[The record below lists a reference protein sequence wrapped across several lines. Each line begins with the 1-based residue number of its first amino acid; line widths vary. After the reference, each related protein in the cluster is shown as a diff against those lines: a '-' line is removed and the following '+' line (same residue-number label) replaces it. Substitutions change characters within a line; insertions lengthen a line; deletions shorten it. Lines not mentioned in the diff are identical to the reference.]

1 MRARIIDNDWVM
13 IDQVT
18 LGTEPAL
25 VDHFSVKHP
34 RSYFIDTNQ
43 QGWDGYYRKYD
54 VKRQRLARP
63 LLHEL
68 EELCKTKDFPLAVED
83 HRPPV
88 AVPDPQIV
96 GPDFL
101 PGITLEQYQI
111 DSIRTSVTEEVGIY
125 ALQTGGGKTEVIA
138 GITKLFAC
146 TTVIIAEQRVVIEQI
161 KERLLLRDLFDV
173 GLFYGGEMPNGQ
185 KVVVGSIQSLAT
197 PPISYQKKN
206 PAAYAKRLEHARQFQ
221 AIVKKAELLL
231 VDECDRATNNNYRY
245 LFKNWFRGRRKYGF
259 SATPFDS
266 KKPVENLILKEH
278 MGSVIYQTDR
288 RMLEALGRIIPI
300 KYFMMAMGEDGDRD
314 DKTAFDIAERETMI
328 DNPLFHLKIKKI
340 VDAFPNDGTL
350 ILVDTGNVEDLGNA
364 LEAAIP
370 GSVFI
375 YGKTSKS
382 KRNNALRAFERR
394 EIKCLIGGK
403 ILKRGL
409 DLKGGVD
416 NLIICG
422 GGHLWSDYEQK
433 IGRALRK
440 NEKGWARVFSFLFLN
455 NYYLYKHGR
464 SQLKAVVE
472 MGYQSQV
479 IFKDIKVDGAA
490 LVQARFR
497 KPKPKK

>member
-18 LGTEPAL
+18 LGIEPAL

-34 RSYFIDTNQ
+34 RSYFIDTSQ

-54 VKRQRLARP
+54 VKRQRIARP

-68 EELCKTKDFPLAVED
+68 EDLCKAKDFPLVVED
-83 HRPPV
+83 QRLTV
-88 AVPDPQIV
+88 GLPDPTTV
-96 GPDFL
+96 KPDYL

-111 DSIRTSVTEEVGIY
+111 ESIQKAVTDEVGIY
-125 ALQTGGGKTEVIA
+125 ALQTGGGKTEVMA
-138 GITKLFAC
+138 GIAKLFGC
-146 TTVIIAEQRVVIEQI
+146 LTVIIAEQRVVIEQI
-161 KERLLLRDLFDV
+161 KERLMLRDLFDV

-185 KVVVGSIQSLAT
+185 KIVVGSIQSLAT
-197 PPISYQKKN
+197 PPISYKEHN
-206 PAAYAKRLEHARQFQ
+206 PAAYAKRLEHARKFQ
-221 AIVKKAELLL
+221 EIVKKAELLM
-231 VDECDRATNNNYRY
+231 VDECDRATNANYRY
-245 LFKNWFRGRRKYGF
+245 LFKNWFHGRRKYGF
-259 SATPFDS
+259 SATPFDT

-288 RMLEALGRIIPI
+288 RVLEQLGRIIPI
-300 KYFMMAMGEDGDRD
+300 KYFMMAMGEDGDKD
-314 DKTAFDIAERETMI
+314 DKTAFDIAEREQMI
-328 DNPLFHLKIKKI
+328 DNPMFHLKVKRI
-340 VDAFPNDGTL
+340 VDAFPSDGTL
-350 ILVDTGNVEDLGNA
+350 ILVDTGNVEDLGRA

-375 YGKTSKS
+375 YGKTSKV
-382 KRNNALRAFERR
+382 KRNKALRAFEKR

-409 DLKGGVD
+409 DLKGGVS

-472 MGYQSQV
+472 MGYETQV
-479 IFKDIKVDGAA
+479 IFKDQKVDGAA

-497 KPKPKK
+497 KPKLKK

>member
-13 IDQVT
+13 LDQVT
-18 LGTEPAL
+18 LGIEPAL

-34 RSYFIDTNQ
+34 RAYFIDTSQ

-54 VKRQRLARP
+54 VKRQRIARP
-63 LLHEL
+63 LLREL
-68 EELCKTKDFPLAVED
+68 EELCKVRDFPLAVED
-83 HRPPV
+83 QRSPTTL
-88 AVPDPQIV
+88 PDSNIV
-96 GPDFL
+96 DANFL
-101 PGITLEQYQI
+101 PNITLEQYQI
-111 DSIRTSVTEEVGIY
+111 DAIKRTCDEEVGIFKCP
-125 ALQTGGGKTEVIA
+125 TGSGKTELAA
-138 GITKLFAC
+138 GITKLFNC
-146 TTVIIAEQRVVIEQI
+146 LTVIIAEQRVVIEQI

-197 PPISYQKKN
+197 PPASYKEKN
-206 PAAYAKRLEHARQFQ
+206 PAAYAKRLEHAKQFQ
-221 AIVKKAELLL
+221 AIVKKADLLL
-231 VDECDRATNNNYRY
+231 VDEVDKASSANYRY

-259 SATPFDS
+259 SATPFDA

-278 MGSVIYQTDR
+278 IGSVIYEVDR
-288 RMLEALGRIIPI
+288 QIVQDLGRIVPI
-300 KYFMMAMGEDGDRD
+300 QYNMIAIGEDGDKG
-314 DKTAFDIAERETMI
+314 DKTTFDIAEREQMI

-364 LEAAIP
+364 LEAIIP

-409 DLKGGVD
+409 DLKGGVN
-416 NLIICG
+416 NLILCG
-422 GGHLWSDYEQK
+422 GGQLWSNLEQSV
-433 IGRALRK
+433 GRSLRV
-440 NEKGWARVFSFLFLN
+440 NEKGFARVFGFLFLN
-455 NYYLYKHGR
+455 NHYLYKHGR
-464 SQLKAVVE
+464 EQLKAIVE
-472 MGYQSQV
+472 MGYESRV
-479 IFKDIKVDGAA
+479 IFKDQKVDGAS
-490 LVQARFR
+490 LVRARFR
-497 KPKPKK
+497 KPKLKK

>member
-1 MRARIIDNDWVM
+1 VRARIVDNDWVM
-13 IDQVT
+13 LDQVT
-18 LGTEPAL
+18 LGIEPAL
-25 VDHFSVKHP
+25 VDYFSVKHP
-34 RSYFIDTNQ
+34 RSYFIDTSQ

-54 VKRQRLARP
+54 VKRQRIARP

-68 EELCKTKDFPLAVED
+68 QELCRIKDFPLEID
-83 HRPPV
+83 DQRPP
-88 AVPDPQIV
+88 AALPDPNTV
-96 GPDFL
+96 GPDYL

-111 DSIRTSVTEEVGIY
+111 DSIRKSITEEVGIY

-138 GITKLFAC
+138 GITKLFNGL
-146 TTVIIAEQRVVIEQI
+146 TVIIAEQRVVIEQI

-197 PPISYQKKN
+197 PPSSYQAKN
-206 PAAYAKRLEHARQFQ
+206 PAAYAKRLEHARKFQ
-221 AIVKKAELLL
+221 AIVKKADILL
-231 VDECDRATNNNYRY
+231 VDECDRATNANYRY
-245 LFKNWFRGRRKYGF
+245 LFKNWFQGRRKYGF
-259 SATPFDS
+259 SATPFDT

-288 RMLEALGRIIPI
+288 RELEQLGRIIPI
-300 KYFMMAMGEDGDRD
+300 KYFMMAIGEDGDKD
-314 DKTAFDIAERETMI
+314 DKTAFDIAEREQMI
-328 DNPLFHLKIKKI
+328 DNPFFHLKVKKI

-350 ILVDTGNVEDLGNA
+350 ILVDTCNVEDLGNA

-370 GSVFI
+370 NSVFI

-382 KRNNALRAFERR
+382 KRNKALRAFEKR

-409 DLKGGVD
+409 DLKGGVS
-416 NLIICG
+416 NLVICG
-422 GGHLWSDYEQK
+422 GGNLWSDYEQK

-455 NYYLYKHGR
+455 NHYLYKHGR
-464 SQLKAVVE
+464 SQLKAIVE
-472 MGYQSQV
+472 MGYESQV
-479 IFKDIKVDGAA
+479 IFKDQKVDGAS

-497 KPKPKK
+497 KPKLKK